1 MGGLVTCDASH
12 AAPPAIRSLVSEGE
26 INPCN
31 DAKSFKEFWELS
43 ITLARTIKRL
53 REGMQKTL
61 SKNRLKAIHFDF

>member
-43 ITLARTIKRL
+43 ITYLTRTIKRL

-61 SKNRLKAIHFDF
+61 SRYRLKVL